1 MRSPL
6 GNLTEHLE
14 TDRAVLEVLAVLSAA
29 AAGGLR
35 LALPLLLIG
44 LLQGEQLWSQ
54 VPLLR
59 HFSPYGGGCFN
70 RLVIS

>member
-1 MRSPL
+1 M
-6 GNLTEHLE
+6 
-14 TDRAVLEVLAVLSAA
+14 LEVLAILSAA
-29 AAGGLR
+29 AAGRLR

-59 HFSPYGGGCFN
+59 HFSPMAW
-70 RLVIS
+70 LVC